1 MAGKGTK
8 NNQQNTQ
15 GDAQTEQAVQTKP
28 LDFDVRIH
36 SIKPNESIKGTASV
50 NINGAF
56 AIRGVKIIEGSNG
69 LFVSMP
75 SYKVGNEYKDIC
87 FPITQE
93 CRKRLNDAVIGAYE
107 QAQMYG
113 MEIGDYVASAYGGTA
128 EDYEATLREQAR
140 LMAQRYLMLAAVA
153 SREGLTVS
161 DEELNA
167 QLESD
172 ASSYGY
178 DGVDSYVE
186 QSGLDKEAYRE
197 YMLIQK
203 AMEYLTEH
211 VKVVAQTQE

>member
-1 MAGKGTK
+1 MHKTSGFFSYTFLPCKGTK

-15 GDAQTEQAVQTKP
+15 GDAQTEQAVQTKS

-93 CRKRLNDAVIGAYE
+93 CRKQLNDAVIGAYE
-107 QAQMYG
+107 QALTQSQSSMAKHHEMQQAPEGQAMDMTG
-113 MEIGDYVASAYGGTA
+113 M
-128 EDYEATLREQAR
+128 
-140 LMAQRYLMLAAVA
+140 
-153 SREGLTVS
+153 
-161 DEELNA
+161 
-167 QLESD
+167 
-172 ASSYGY
+172 
-178 DGVDSYVE
+178 
-186 QSGLDKEAYRE
+186 
-197 YMLIQK
+197 
-203 AMEYLTEH
+203 
-211 VKVVAQTQE
+211 

>member
-87 FPITQE
+87 FPVTKEARQE
-93 CRKRLNDAVIGAYE
+93 FDSAV
-107 QAQMYG
+107 
-113 MEIGDYVASAYGGTA
+113 
-128 EDYEATLREQAR
+128 
-140 LMAQRYLMLAAVA
+140 
-153 SREGLTVS
+153 
-161 DEELNA
+161 LNA
-167 QLESD
+167 YQQALS
-172 ASSYGY
+172 
-178 DGVDSYVE
+178 
-186 QSGLDKEAYRE
+186 QS
-197 YMLIQK
+197 Q
-203 AMEYLTEH
+203 
-211 VKVVAQTQE
+211 QTGRTAPDPTLQTAPGPEMTM

>member
-93 CRKRLNDAVIGAYE
+93 CRCCYIE
-107 QAQMYG
+107 
-113 MEIGDYVASAYGGTA
+113 
-128 EDYEATLREQAR
+128 AR
-140 LMAQRYLMLAAVA
+140 LLDMPSTLHLACLLQMPEEMSKVPFANCAGPRVGNSTVYSVTFLVTFVVHVACPKPPAPIPSAQPTGRALIFVHVVHTHN
-153 SREGLTVS
+153 SS
-161 DEELNA
+161 D
-167 QLESD
+167 
-172 ASSYGY
+172 
-178 DGVDSYVE
+178 
-186 QSGLDKEAYRE
+186 
-197 YMLIQK
+197 
-203 AMEYLTEH
+203 
-211 VKVVAQTQE
+211 